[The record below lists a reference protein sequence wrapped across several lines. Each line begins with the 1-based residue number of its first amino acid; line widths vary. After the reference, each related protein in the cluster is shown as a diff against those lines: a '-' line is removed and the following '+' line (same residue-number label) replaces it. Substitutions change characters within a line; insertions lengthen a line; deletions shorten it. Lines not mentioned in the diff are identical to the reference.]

1 MPAAWS
7 GAKTNIMSVNTA
19 VRSVSS
25 QSRLLRRIWC
35 SLLMSSTVIAVA
47 PLARRQPIF
56 INGFILPVQRRLQA
70 IHICLSGASPTK
82 IHNENN
88 ESAFGLIAIKLECSS
103 TRRLHGLQQE
113 AVHGRS
119 RGGLTSKI

>member
-1 MPAAWS
+1 MALS
-7 GAKTNIMSVNTA
+7 YLCGAVC
-19 VRSVSS
+19 
-25 QSRLLRRIWC
+25 SRF
-35 SLLMSSTVIAVA
+35 T
-47 PLARRQPIF
+47 
-56 INGFILPVQRRLQA
+56 
-70 IHICLSGASPTK
+70 ICLRGGITDK

-119 RGGLTSKI
+119 RGGLTSKIHAVVDGCGLPARLALTTGEAHDNRLPAKH

>member
-1 MPAAWS
+1 MALSYLCSAVCSRFTYVS
-7 GAKTNIMSVNTA
+7 GGITD
-19 VRSVSS
+19 
-25 QSRLLRRIWC
+25 
-35 SLLMSSTVIAVA
+35 
-47 PLARRQPIF
+47 
-56 INGFILPVQRRLQA
+56 
-70 IHICLSGASPTK
+70 K

-119 RGGLTSKI
+119 RGGLTSKIHAVVDGCGLPARLALTTGEAHDNRLAREALIPP